1 MGKYVSDTLDE
12 ASTQLTGHTNWE
24 WIEVDDVLPTTRRPE
39 IDSVVIFL
47 KDPVPEG
54 VTEEVIRLDL
64 GKLLLTTDCLKEVAD
79 ELGYEMADNL
89 KEMLDELSTLAVNKL
104 DEDDN

>member
-54 VTEEVIRLDL
+54 VTEGVIRLDL
-64 GKLLLTTDCLKEVAD
+64 GKMLLTTDCLKEVAD

-89 KEMLDELSTLAVNKL
+89 KDMLDELTTLAVNKL
-104 DEDDN
+104 DEDDS